1 MTTSAPK
8 AEAVE
13 AMRGSSVATRM
24 RSTREARRQRSQ
36 TCWTSG
42 LAAMRWR
49 GLPGKREELK
59 RAGMMTA
66 QGMGERRLEEG
77 VSVPWAAGNQ
87 SVNAGAARL
96 TGGECG

>member
-24 RSTREARRQRSQ
+24 RSTRVVRRQRSQ

-42 LAAMRWR
+42 LPAMWWR
-49 GLPGKREELK
+49 GLPGNREEAK

-66 QGMGERRLEEG
+66 QGMGERRLE
-77 VSVPWAAGNQ
+77 VAASVPWAEGNQ
-87 SVNAGAARL
+87 SVNDGVAR
-96 TGGECG
+96 